1 MATIRKRNSLFQA
14 IVRVTGHPTQTKSF
28 AQKKD
33 AKQWSMQTE
42 LKFRRDNAG
51 ILKRKFPRFRDL
63 AQRYLG
69 EVSAEKRCFKV
80 EKNIILKILK
90 DEHWVEYKIDQIKP
104 STLVEFRKRTLKNVS
119 SDTFNRRFD
128 VISNI
133 FTVCKKE
140 WDYPI
145 DNPCF
150 SVKRPKRN
158 NPRNRRLSQK
168 EIDLLLKG
176 NRTTQELRTFIE
188 IALETGMR
196 KGEILRIRREYIK
209 GNTLHI
215 PVAKTEPRTIP
226 LTLRAVSLLKNTE
239 LPLRLNYHTL
249 DKQFRTLVR
258 HYKIKDLRI
267 HDLRHQSLT
276 DFMFKKKLTVP
287 ETMLISGHSD
297 PRMLLR
303 VYNNLKVEEVAQ
315 KLRS

>member
-1 MATIRKRNSLFQA
+1 M
-14 IVRVTGHPTQTKSF
+14 
-28 AQKKD
+28 
-33 AKQWSMQTE
+33 
-42 LKFRRDNAG
+42 
-51 ILKRKFPRFRDL
+51 
-63 AQRYLG
+63 
-69 EVSAEKRCFKV
+69 
-80 EKNIILKILK
+80 
-90 DEHWVEYKIDQIKP
+90 
-104 STLVEFRKRTLKNVS
+104 KNVS